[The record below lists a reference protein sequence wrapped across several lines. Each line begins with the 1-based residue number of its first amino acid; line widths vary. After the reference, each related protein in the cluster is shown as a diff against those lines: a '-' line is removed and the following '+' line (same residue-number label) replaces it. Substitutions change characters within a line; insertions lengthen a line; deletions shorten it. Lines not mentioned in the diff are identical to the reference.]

1 MTMNSIEVEE
11 LLKVLEA
18 IRAEKYPDI
27 PPELIKN
34 IIQAQFENQD
44 DRAQGRRN
52 TKKLI
57 DDFLKEAVKES

>member
-1 MTMNSIEVEE
+1 MTMNNIEVEE

>member
-1 MTMNSIEVEE
+1 MTMNNIEVEE

-27 PPELIKN
+27 PPELIKD

>member
-1 MTMNSIEVEE
+1 MNNIEVEE

-27 PPELIKN
+27 PPELIKD

>member
-1 MTMNSIEVEE
+1 MTMNNIEVEE

-27 PPELIKN
+27 PSELIKD

>member
-44 DRAQGRRN
+44 DRHRDAEYE
-52 TKKLI
+52 KA
-57 DDFLKEAVKES
+57 D